1 MVGFVW
7 VLSLFFLMMVVWI
20 LVIITVLIDPIHRYA
35 ILFMQVVMSLLIF
48 LRIATRMFYIRL
60 VGKVTYYQGDFH
72 Y

>member
-7 VLSLFFLMMVVWI
+7 VLSLFFLMMAVWI
-20 LVIITVLIDPIHRYA
+20 LVIIIVLIDPIHRYA
-35 ILFMQVVMSLLIF
+35 ILSMQVVMSLLIF

-60 VGKVTYYQGDFH
+60 VGKVRYYQGDFH